1 MTFKIMC
8 FAFKV
13 AILVS
18 NVQRGGGGGG
28 AGGDRLMDRPH
39 CLSRFATQHRARLGT
54 FEAKIA
60 ARKGT

>member
-18 NVQRGGGGGG
+18 NVQRGEQ
-28 AGGDRLMDRPH
+28 AGTGVCTIPH
-39 CLSRFATQHRARLGT
+39 YLSRFNTQPQAGLGS
-54 FEAKIA
+54 FEAKMA
-60 ARKGT
+60 TRKGT